1 MSSKKNESLLRN
13 CVACKNPMSRIA
25 EACPKCGN
33 PNPVFY
39 RQKIIDECYD
49 TIRSGEVW
57 LSMHMSGADRKK
69 TENSVKAA
77 RERLKKLGVKPPKP
91 GEYSLPKLNSGF
103 GCYIATA
110 VYGSYDCPQ
119 VWTLRRF
126 RDDILDETWY
136 GRLFIKSYYA
146 VSPTLVKWFGRKAW
160 FQIFWKNVLDKLVHR
175 LNSKGIEDTEYCD
188 KY

>member
-1 MSSKKNESLLRN
+1 MSSKKNESLLIN

-69 TENSVKAA
+69 
-77 RERLKKLGVKPPKP
+77 LKIQLKQRGK
-91 GEYSLPKLNSGF
+91 
-103 GCYIATA
+103 
-110 VYGSYDCPQ
+110 D
-119 VWTLRRF
+119 
-126 RDDILDETWY
+126 
-136 GRLFIKSYYA
+136 
-146 VSPTLVKWFGRKAW
+146 
-160 FQIFWKNVLDKLVHR
+160 
-175 LNSKGIEDTEYCD
+175 
-188 KY
+188 